1 MKTNRIFSALLF
13 FLTVVLFSSCLNH
26 DLEELPTYDGNDITS
41 VVSVYHR
48 YYSNTTIPVSNAKKV
63 LQKQLQV
70 TSSNIDKK
78 NKTVSIQVKIPT
90 NFPKEEVDK
99 VNKNNLVV
107 ILGIST
113 AAIIAPAPDA
123 PKLGVPGDWSK
134 PNKYVVTAANK
145 SMAEW
150 TVTLTLDK

>member
-1 MKTNRIFSALLF
+1 MLRRFYKTN
-13 FLTVVLFSSCLNH
+13 C
-26 DLEELPTYDGNDITS
+26 
-41 VVSVYHR
+41 
-48 YYSNTTIPVSNAKKV
+48 K
-63 LQKQLQV
+63 LQV
-70 TSSNIDKK
+70 AILTKK
-78 NKTVSIQVKIPT
+78 IRLLVFRLR
-90 NFPKEEVDK
+90 FPKEEVDK

-134 PNKYVVTAANK
+134 PNKYVVKAANK

>member
-48 YYSNTTIPVSNAKKV
+48 YYSNTTIPISNAKKV

-90 NFPKEEVDK
+90 NFPKE
-99 VNKNNLVV
+99 
-107 ILGIST
+107 
-113 AAIIAPAPDA
+113 
-123 PKLGVPGDWSK
+123 
-134 PNKYVVTAANK
+134 
-145 SMAEW
+145 
-150 TVTLTLDK
+150 

>member
-13 FLTVVLFSSCLNH
+13 FLIVVLFGSCLNH

-48 YYSNTTIPVSNAKKV
+48 YYSNTTILISNAKKV
-63 LQKQLQV
+63 LQNQLQV

>member
-13 FLTVVLFSSCLNH
+13 FLIVVLFGSCLNH
-26 DLEELPTYDGNDITS
+26 DLEELTTYDGNDITS

-48 YYSNTTIPVSNAKKV
+48 YYSNTTIPISNAKKV
-63 LQKQLQV
+63 LQNQLQV

-145 SMAEW
+145 SMAEC
-150 TVTLTLDK
+150 TVTLT

>member
-13 FLTVVLFSSCLNH
+13 LLTVVLFSSCLNH

-48 YYSNTTIPVSNAKKV
+48 YYSNTTIPISNAKKV

-134 PNKYVVTAANK
+134 PNKYVVKAANG
-145 SMAEW
+145 STSEW

>member
-13 FLTVVLFSSCLNH
+13 FLIVVLFGSCLNH

-48 YYSNTTIPVSNAKKV
+48 YYSNTTIPISNAKKV
-63 LQKQLQV
+63 LQNQLQV

>member
-13 FLTVVLFSSCLNH
+13 FLIVVLFGSCLNH

-48 YYSNTTIPVSNAKKV
+48 YYSNTTIPISNAKKV
-63 LQKQLQV
+63 LQNQLQV

-90 NFPKEEVDK
+90 NFPKEEVAK

-134 PNKYVVTAANK
+134 PNKYVVKAANG
-145 SMAEW
+145 STSEW
-150 TVTLTLDK
+150 TVTLALDK

>member
-48 YYSNTTIPVSNAKKV
+48 YYSNTTIPISNAKKV

-134 PNKYVVTAANK
+134 PNKYVVKAANG
-145 SMAEW
+145 STSEW
-150 TVTLTLDK
+150 TVTLTLDR

>member
-13 FLTVVLFSSCLNH
+13 FLPVVLFSSCLNH

-48 YYSNTTIPVSNAKKV
+48 YYSNTTIPISNAKKV